1 MGPSRV
7 ASSRGRRLPAGANPA
22 SVQVLGRRSGR
33 PRTGDEVTGRRPWRL
48 TEGRAGDCMEDYENG
63 LEQAAAPSPPPGG
76 EALESIVRPAL
87 VAATRLFL
95 VAGVALVL
103 VDETGE
109 LRGAVAAG
117 DLAQALEDAAPQ
129 LWSGPSLEVL
139 AGGEP
144 VRTAVRRP
152 GRPWPAQEVESL
164 HAYAGVVASLVRTA
178 ADAERDAQIIT
189 QLEHALHHRVVIEQ
203 AKGILMEREQL
214 DPAGA
219 FDRLRKAARARRR
232 RVSEVAAEVVAGH
245 RLPPPVTSNG
255 NGGRPR

>member
-7 ASSRGRRLPAGANPA
+7 ASSRGRRPPAGANPA

-33 PRTGDEVTGRRPWRL
+33 PRTGDEVTGRRPRRL

-63 LEQAAAPSPPPGG
+63 LEQ
-76 EALESIVRPAL
+76 
-87 VAATRLFL
+87 AATRLFL

-144 VRTAVRRP
+144 VRTANLRGDGRWPALARLPALAGVNSLVCVPMEGPAGPSGTLTAVRRP
-152 GRPWPAQEVESL
+152 GRPWPAQEVGAPPAL
-164 HAYAGVVASLVRTA
+164 ARVVGSLVRTA
-178 ADAERDAQIIT
+178 AAAERDAQ
-189 QLEHALHHRVVIEQ
+189 
-203 AKGILMEREQL
+203 
-214 DPAGA
+214 
-219 FDRLRKAARARRR
+219 
-232 RVSEVAAEVVAGH
+232 
-245 RLPPPVTSNG
+245 
-255 NGGRPR
+255 

>member
-33 PRTGDEVTGRRPWRL
+33 PRTGDEVTGRRPRRL

-103 VDETGE
+103 VDEAGE
-109 LRGAVAAG
+109 LQAAVAAG
-117 DLAQALEDAAPQ
+117 DLAQALEDVAPQ
-129 LWSGPSLEVL
+129 LWSGPSVEVVASGAAVRTTNLPGEARWPALARRPEL
-139 AGGEP
+139 AGVKGLLCVP
-144 VRTAVRRP
+144 VEGAAGPAGTLTAVRRP
-152 GRPWPAQEVESL
+152 DRPWLA
-164 HAYAGVVASLVRTA
+164 
-178 ADAERDAQIIT
+178 
-189 QLEHALHHRVVIEQ
+189 
-203 AKGILMEREQL
+203 
-214 DPAGA
+214 
-219 FDRLRKAARARRR
+219 
-232 RVSEVAAEVVAGH
+232 
-245 RLPPPVTSNG
+245 
-255 NGGRPR
+255 